1 MPLTHICWASLT
13 SLCSANVVLWVNVV
27 ITLSTV
33 KVKCQIQAQLEIQC
47 MQLFLQEYIQ
57 WNIQYKLDSVDS
69 IYGIKFITTTKND
82 NLSFVL
88 LS

>member
-1 MPLTHICWASLT
+1 
-13 SLCSANVVLWVNVV
+13 
-27 ITLSTV
+27 
-33 KVKCQIQAQLEIQC
+33 